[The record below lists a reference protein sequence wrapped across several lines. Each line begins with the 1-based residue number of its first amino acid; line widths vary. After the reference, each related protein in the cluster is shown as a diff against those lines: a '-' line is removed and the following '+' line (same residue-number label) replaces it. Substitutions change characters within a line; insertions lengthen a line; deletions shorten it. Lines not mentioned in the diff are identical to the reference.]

1 MVKTRL
7 FFQKRSTPQL
17 YLENDTQSATS
28 LGALIG
34 ALIAGLLVNLVGRKS
49 VLLGSN
55 VIFVIGTIVQLAAKT
70 VWTMIAGRFVLG
82 LGVGTASLISPLM
95 LSELAPSK
103 YRGRLIVTNCMFI
116 TGGQLVAYFINWGLT
131 NVSHGWRI
139 SVGLCMVP
147 PVVQFA

>member
-1 MVKTRL
+1 M
-7 FFQKRSTPQL
+7 FG
-17 YLENDTQSATS
+17 YDTGYISSALVQIGTDLGGVLTTGDKELITSATS

-95 LSELAPSK
+95 LSELAL
-103 YRGRLIVTNCMFI
+103 RNTEVD
-116 TGGQLVAYFINWGLT
+116 
-131 NVSHGWRI
+131 
-139 SVGLCMVP
+139 
-147 PVVQFA
+147 